1 MMRVVILVCLCVAP
15 LTVAM
20 IARRQ
25 VHVEVQTTVTS
36 DGYKY
41 AYTVKGEEGLRVASV
56 SVAALGPVTDVTA
69 PLGWVATTTV
79 VGSQSVV
86 QWLLRSSSDLGSGD
100 IAR

>member
-36 DGYKY
+36 DGYEVCCTPSK
-41 AYTVKGEEGLRVASV
+41 AKKA
-56 SVAALGPVTDVTA
+56 
-69 PLGWVATTTV
+69 
-79 VGSQSVV
+79 
-86 QWLLRSSSDLGSGD
+86 
-100 IAR
+100 